1 MGSGLSR
8 EHSVKSAV
16 KSPPRLR
23 RPKGSLHSL
32 IETDE
37 EEEGAGCCECD
48 CDCCREECD
57 CVSTDGHMTQLMDR
71 QRKLR
76 CSSIEAETITSN
88 LRRNEENKSIAVK
101 LQPFI
106 IGKFH
111 VIYLRVVPLFS
122 L

>member
-16 KSPPRLR
+16 KTPPRLR

-37 EEEGAGCCECD
+37 EEEGAGCD
-48 CDCCREECD
+48 CDCCRDECD
-57 CVSTDGHMTQLMDR
+57 CVSTDGHMTLLTDR

-76 CSSIEAETITSN
+76 CSTETTSN
-88 LRRNEENKSIAVK
+88 LRNEKNESISFDFMLFTCV
-101 LQPFI
+101 LF
-106 IGKFH
+106 
-111 VIYLRVVPLFS
+111 PLF
-122 L
+122 LDLFL